1 MCGVPAE
8 EAEVSVGTGRDFAS
22 LLDELLVEA
31 RMEDQSVPP
40 PTVSFDYLAVA
51 EELLSG
57 RIKVADDRVAAEYD
71 DMSGSVD
78 DKVEALFEALGASV
92 ERPEP
97 TAAEL
102 PPVEPEAILREL
114 GLKASTN
121 AMELAKIRRAFAF
134 KNHPDRVA
142 PHLRQRAMVRMQVA
156 NMLIDDA
163 RRRARPRG

>member
-1 MCGVPAE
+1 MGA
-8 EAEVSVGTGRDFAS
+8 GTGRDFAS

-31 RMEDQSVPP
+31 RMEDHGASRPA
-40 PTVSFDYLAVA
+40 VSFDYLAVA

-57 RIKVADDRVAAEYD
+57 RIKVADDKVMSEYSST
-71 DMSGSVD
+71 SGGADEGVD
-78 DKVEALFEALGASV
+78 ALFEAAGGSI
-92 ERPEP
+92 EP
-97 TAAEL
+97 ADL

-114 GLKASTN
+114 GLKASSN
-121 AMELAKIRRAFAF
+121 AAELARIRRAFAF

-163 RRRARPRG
+163 RRRAGRKPR

>member
-1 MCGVPAE
+1 MGA
-8 EAEVSVGTGRDFAS
+8 GTGRDFAS

-31 RMEDQSVPP
+31 RMEDHGVPRP
-40 PTVSFDYLAVA
+40 AVSFDYLAVA

-57 RIKVADDRVAAEYD
+57 RIKVADDKVVSEYSAT
-71 DMSGSVD
+71 SGSSDERVD
-78 DKVEALFEALGASV
+78 ALFEAAASSI
-92 ERPEP
+92 ES
-97 TAAEL
+97 ADL

-114 GLKASTN
+114 GLKASSN
-121 AMELAKIRRAFAF
+121 AAELARIRRAFAF

-163 RRRARPRG
+163 RRRAGRKPR

>member
-1 MCGVPAE
+1 M
-8 EAEVSVGTGRDFAS
+8 SVGTGRDFAS
-22 LLDELLVEA
+22 LLDELLVDS
-31 RMEDQSVPP
+31 RIEDQSAPP

-71 DMSGSVD
+71 DMSGTLD
-78 DKVEALFEALGASV
+78 DKVEALFDAAGSSI
-92 ERPEP
+92 ERL
-97 TAAEL
+97 TDTAAAEL

-121 AMELAKIRRAFAF
+121 AAELARIRRAFAF

-163 RRRARPRG
+163 RRRARPHS

>member
-1 MCGVPAE
+1 M
-8 EAEVSVGTGRDFAS
+8 SVGTGRNFAS
-22 LLDELLVEA
+22 LLDELLVES
-31 RMEDQSVPP
+31 RMEDHAAPR

-51 EELLSG
+51 EELLSSG
-57 RIKVADDRVAAEYD
+57 RIKVAEDRVAAEYGH
-71 DMSGSVD
+71 MSGTVA
-78 DKVEALFEALGASV
+78 DKVEALFEAAGGASI
-92 ERPEP
+92 EP
-97 TAAEL
+97 AAEPPVVEL

-121 AMELAKIRRAFAF
+121 AAELARIRRAFAF

-163 RRRARPRG
+163 RRRARPHN

>member
-1 MCGVPAE
+1 MDDHGA
-8 EAEVSVGTGRDFAS
+8 
-22 LLDELLVEA
+22 A
-31 RMEDQSVPP
+31 R

-57 RIKVADDRVAAEYD
+57 RIKVADDKVAAEYAD
-71 DMSGSVD
+71 TSGTQD
-78 DKVEALFEALGASV
+78 ERVEALFEAAGVSLEA
-92 ERPEP
+92 P
-97 TAAEL
+97 EL

-114 GLKASTN
+114 GLKASSN
-121 AMELAKIRRAFAF
+121 AAELARIRRAFAF

-163 RRRARPRG
+163 RRRAIRKPG

>member
-1 MCGVPAE
+1 M
-8 EAEVSVGTGRDFAS
+8 GRDFAS
-22 LLDELLVEA
+22 LLDELLVDS
-31 RMEDQSVPP
+31 RIEDQSVP

-57 RIKVADDRVAAEYD
+57 RIKVADDKVAAEYD
-71 DMSGSVD
+71 ATSGTLD
-78 DKVEALFEALGASV
+78 DKVEALFEAAGAYI
-92 ERPEP
+92 ERPELG
-97 TAAEL
+97 AEL

-121 AMELAKIRRAFAF
+121 AAELARIRRAFAF

-163 RRRARPRG
+163 RRRARPHS